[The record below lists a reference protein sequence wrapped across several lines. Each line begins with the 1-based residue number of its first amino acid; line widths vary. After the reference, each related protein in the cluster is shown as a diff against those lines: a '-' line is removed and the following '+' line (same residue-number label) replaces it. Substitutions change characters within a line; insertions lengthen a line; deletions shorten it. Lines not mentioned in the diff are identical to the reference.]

1 MIFHEGT
8 NLSHESLQFDTEI
21 NMSFV
26 GYLNQELSFAFG
38 IVTSIFSCICIHT
51 VIEISIIFNTV
62 SIQSSGMDS
71 VQGRERNA
79 FSKIIV
85 SSLNDVCR
93 HSCAR

>member
-38 IVTSIFSCICIHT
+38 IVTSKYFFLYLYT
-51 VIEISIIFNTV
+51 Y
-62 SIQSSGMDS
+62 GY
-71 VQGRERNA
+71 RN
-79 FSKIIV
+79 IYNI
-85 SSLNDVCR
+85 
-93 HSCAR
+93 